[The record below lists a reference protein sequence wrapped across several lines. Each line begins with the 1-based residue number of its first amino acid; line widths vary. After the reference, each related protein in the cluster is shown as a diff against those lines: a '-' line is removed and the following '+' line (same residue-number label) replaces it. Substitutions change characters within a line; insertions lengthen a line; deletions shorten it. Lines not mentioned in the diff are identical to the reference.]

1 MCLYV
6 QSCNLVHMPGIH
18 CHVRASSTGCAFV
31 CCTHKVQCLYFK
43 PGLSRSKRKGP
54 CDVTGTAKMHQA
66 VMIETKVK
74 IIQWSYR
81 RKNQLKNWR
90 DSWRRK
96 LAGGFPLFEEALIA
110 FEAQDLRVEWYLKVA
125 AAAQNAVQC
134 SRVIYDERKRATTQ
148 TSLDHFFKR
157 VDRVE
162 YSRELEPGPSM
173 SGVSEIAAYPPSPA
187 ADCPSLSSPPL
198 PPPVRNSVHL
208 MLDSVYQW

>member
-1 MCLYV
+1 MPQCRTV
-6 QSCNLVHMPGIH
+6 HESCNNPVLPRH
-18 CHVRASSTGCAFV
+18 
-31 CCTHKVQCLYFK
+31 L
-43 PGLSRSKRKGP
+43 
-54 CDVTGTAKMHQA
+54 
-66 VMIETKVK
+66 
-74 IIQWSYR
+74 
-81 RKNQLKNWR
+81 
-90 DSWRRK
+90 
-96 LAGGFPLFEEALIA
+96 
-110 FEAQDLRVEWYLKVA
+110 
-125 AAAQNAVQC
+125 
-134 SRVIYDERKRATTQ
+134 DEKKKATTQ